1 MTYCIKW
8 IIFFSQYISCP
19 YKILALLNYRS
30 SQGNLFLSF
39 ISSFLSFSL
48 QRWLVFEPL
57 GSVHCII
64 YYYDPTL
71 SSLISSPNAWPN
83 MFLHILL
90 PKIILQ
96 HCSFAEHSIRYKAN
110 SGRPC
115 IAVLKII
122 LKRCRCEDLLRV
134 ARPHVTGDPL
144 TELQKHFKKKLVIL
158 LQFQSSQWQLQIC
171 NCLAAVTCLYSAGS
185 PLDFLS
191 STTFTEGPSSKTWHK
206 KNGTPLLL
214 ADQQLHRVFALNFF
228 SFFVFYLGGNHK
240 WLRVLWSLAIAH

>member
-96 HCSFAEHSIRYKAN
+96 HCSFAEHSIRHKAN
-110 SGRPC
+110 SGVPALLFWRSSSSD
-115 IAVLKII
+115 AVAKICSVLRAPRSLEI
-122 LKRCRCEDLLRV
+122 LS
-134 ARPHVTGDPL
+134 
-144 TELQKHFKKKLVIL
+144 
-158 LQFQSSQWQLQIC
+158 QSC
-171 NCLAAVTCLYSAGS
+171 
-185 PLDFLS
+185 
-191 STTFTEGPSSKTWHK
+191 
-206 KNGTPLLL
+206 KNIS
-214 ADQQLHRVFALNFF
+214 RRN
-228 SFFVFYLGGNHK
+228 
-240 WLRVLWSLAIAH
+240 W